1 MSGKT
6 TANYREFYAWVAAEA
21 VTEEV
26 RVHAPYP
33 NQRNQNGAPDITL
46 AGGGRV
52 VLVYVRTVSDPDLS
66 AVQKWWVKGLPEE
79 SVLVVV
85 PTREGKATMRELL
98 AEMSDAPA

>member
-6 TANYREFYAWVAAEA
+6 TATYKEFYSWVVAEA

-66 AVQKWWVKGLPEE
+66 AVQKWWAKGLPKKD
-79 SVLVVV
+79 VVV
-85 PTREGKATMRELL
+85 VIPTREGKATMRELL
-98 AEMSDAPA
+98 AEMSG